1 MEKRVG
7 FALRLGAFS
16 IDVVFVL
23 ILSFAAVPA
32 MGALLGPGFVPQD
45 ASLAASLTM
54 ARGAVIGAVYFLIE
68 GLTGASIGK
77 MILKLKVGRPDGQPG
92 SVGLFLLRWAIKNVG
107 NLVAIVGAALAL
119 AALGPGLPI
128 FLIGVGNVLGLIVI
142 LGCFLA
148 LRQSKQALH
157 DVLARTA
164 VYRRD
169 DLAPATHAV

>member
-7 FALRLGAFS
+7 FALRLGAFA
-16 IDVVFVL
+16 IDAVFVV
-23 ILSFAAVPA
+23 ILSIVAVPA
-32 MGALLGPGFVPQD
+32 IGAMLGAGFAPQD

-54 ARGAVIGAVYFLIE
+54 APGAVIGAAYFLIE
-68 GLTGASIGK
+68 GFTGASIGK
-77 MILKLKVGRPDGQPG
+77 MILKLKVGRPDGRMG

-119 AALGPGLPI
+119 GTLSPGLPI
-128 FLIGVGNVLGLIVI
+128 FLIGAGNVLGLVI
-142 LGCFLA
+142 ALGCLLA
-148 LRQSKQALH
+148 LRKSKQALH

-169 DLAPATHAV
+169 DLAPQTGE